1 MTPDPVAISTYVDLW
16 VVKHGHDWVP
26 ITEEMLVD
34 SETPDGRMVRALAR
48 AGMLHQHYLSDRME
62 YRAKIKEGV

>member
-1 MTPDPVAISTYVDLW
+1 MQQDPVAIGTYVDLW
-16 VVKHGHDWVP
+16 VVRHGQDWVP

-34 SETPDGRMVRALAR
+34 NETTDGRMVRALSR
-48 AGMLHQHYLSDRME
+48 AGLLEQHFLSDRME